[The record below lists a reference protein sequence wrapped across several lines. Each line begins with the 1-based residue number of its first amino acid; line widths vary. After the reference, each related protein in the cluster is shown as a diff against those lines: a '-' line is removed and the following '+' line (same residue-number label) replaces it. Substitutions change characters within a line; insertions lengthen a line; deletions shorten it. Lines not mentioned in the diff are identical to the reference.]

1 MKFRIRAAMVSLLA
15 GTVCGLTLAQQSPPE
30 RSALDATLFYQL
42 LIGELQ
48 VRQGSAGA
56 GFSIILDAA
65 RRTRDPELYQR
76 AVNIALQNR
85 SGDAAMQAA
94 QAWREDMPQSLEP
107 LRYLLQIQL
116 ALGKVE
122 DAGKTLTASI
132 AALPLT
138 EQPGAI
144 ASVPRIFA
152 RVPDKAMAAQTVE
165 AALQAFLRQADTA
178 SAAWTTIGRMKRD
191 SGQMAAATEAA
202 LQGHAASPRATGPL
216 VLAMSLLGSG
226 DPRLLRLLDKAV
238 PTLEDPELA
247 TGYARA
253 LLALYETARAREQLE
268 QLGSRFPEHAPLW
281 LLLGLI
287 KLEKGQQAAAEQD
300 LQRFWSLTEGRPGA
314 APDSGARTD
323 ALLALAQI
331 AIGQRNAALA
341 SQWLEKLPADAPAMR
356 VALRKADLLVLQGQ
370 AQKAREVLQS
380 VPALNAEES
389 RQKLMLQSQW
399 LREQQAFMEA
409 HSLLR
414 TALTQQP
421 DDPQLLNEIALVCEK
436 LGRFDEMEQ
445 SLRQVIAVR
454 PSDPQAY
461 NALGYSL
468 ADRNVRLGEARALIE
483 KAVNLAPRDPFIRDS
498 LGWVAFRQGRISE
511 AIDLLESAFKARPD
525 AEIAAHLG
533 EVLWQAGRQDE
544 ARKIWRQG
552 MDLNERNTTLQETLQ
567 RLQVR
572 P

>member
-1 MKFRIRAAMVSLLA
+1 
-15 GTVCGLTLAQQSPPE
+15 
-30 RSALDATLFYQL
+30 
-42 LIGELQ
+42 
-48 VRQGSAGA
+48 
-56 GFSIILDAA
+56 
-65 RRTRDPELYQR
+65 
-76 AVNIALQNR
+76 
-85 SGDAAMQAA
+85 
-94 QAWREDMPQSLEP
+94 
-107 LRYLLQIQL
+107 
-116 ALGKVE
+116 
-122 DAGKTLTASI
+122 
-132 AALPLT
+132 
-138 EQPGAI
+138 
-144 ASVPRIFA
+144 
-152 RVPDKAMAAQTVE
+152 
-165 AALQAFLRQADTA
+165 
-178 SAAWTTIGRMKRD
+178 
-191 SGQMAAATEAA
+191 
-202 LQGHAASPRATGPL
+202 
-216 VLAMSLLGSG
+216 
-226 DPRLLRLLDKAV
+226 
-238 PTLEDPELA
+238 
-247 TGYARA
+247 
-253 LLALYETARAREQLE
+253 
-268 QLGSRFPEHAPLW
+268 
-281 LLLGLI
+281 
-287 KLEKGQQAAAEQD
+287 
-300 LQRFWSLTEGRPGA
+300 
-314 APDSGARTD
+314 
-323 ALLALAQI
+323 
-331 AIGQRNAALA
+331 
-341 SQWLEKLPADAPAMR
+341 MR